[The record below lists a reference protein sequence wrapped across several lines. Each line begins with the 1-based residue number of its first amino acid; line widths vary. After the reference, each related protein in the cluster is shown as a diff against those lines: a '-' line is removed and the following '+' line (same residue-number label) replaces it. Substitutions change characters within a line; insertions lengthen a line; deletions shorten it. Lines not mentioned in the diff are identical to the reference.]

1 MTACETCQSLLSGFL
16 DGELAPPDRGAV
28 GAHLK
33 QCAICQGV
41 ARDLERVRAAARD
54 LTPIEPPD
62 HIWLEVAGQI
72 HLSAPRP
79 LMTPMRPIARRFP
92 IRQFA
97 AMAAVLVLI
106 TIGVYVVGLM
116 RARETGPAPGNA
128 PAQTSVQTV
137 AEELGLALE
146 HYDKAI
152 AQLQVLATDSN
163 SGIDPTVAATLQRN
177 LTVIDQAIT
186 ESRAALT
193 NEPQSEPARV
203 TLMEALRQKVG
214 LLQAT
219 VSLMNEMRKGD
230 QDGAAAVMSGL
241 GRKS

>member
-54 LTPIEPPD
+54 LSPIEPPD

-79 LMTPMRPIARRFP
+79 LLTPMRPMARRFP

-97 AMAAVLVLI
+97 AMAAALVLI
-106 TIGVYVVGLM
+106 TLGVYVVGLM
-116 RARETGPAPGNA
+116 RQASPGNA

-137 AEELGLALE
+137 AEELGLALG

>member
-54 LTPIEPPD
+54 LSPIEPPD

-79 LMTPMRPIARRFP
+79 LLTPMRPMARRFP

-97 AMAAVLVLI
+97 AMAAALVLI
-106 TIGVYVVGLM
+106 TLGVYVVGLM
-116 RARETGPAPGNA
+116 RQARPGNA